1 MYYLSASSIPM
12 DVRLPQ
18 LRAYL
23 TQARRAVTDPR
34 TDDRT
39 RHRMLRRIARI
50 EADLARAAD
59 GAG

>member
-1 MYYLSASSIPM
+1 MYYLSASAIPM
-12 DVRLPQ
+12 DIRLPR

-23 TQARRAVTDPR
+23 TQARRIVADQK

-39 RHRMLRRIARI
+39 RHRMLRRIVRI

-59 GAG
+59 GAE